1 MFARFCSEC
10 VSLHFPKR
18 QSKTPQMLP
27 AGSSNPWPAESVERR
42 GAKEGI
48 VELPCAA
55 PEEDQSLTNV
65 SDFPTILIVLVLLE
79 RGVERC
85 EK

>member
-1 MFARFCSEC
+1 MVFTQ
-10 VSLHFPKR
+10 LHAA
-18 QSKTPQMLP
+18 LP
-27 AGSSNPWPAESVERR
+27 TVLFGQDDLRSVFD
-42 GAKEGI
+42 GALQTKEGI

-65 SDFPTILIVLVLLE
+65 SDFPTILIVFVLLE